1 MGRLA
6 RVIAVGVAHHVTQR
20 GNGRR
25 FLLESDADRRVYL
38 DLLRENLALHE
49 VLLVGYCL
57 MSNHVHLIVIP
68 ADAEGLALSMKHTH
82 GRYASYWNVVHNS
95 SGHAWQG
102 RCFSCPLDGPHLWEA
117 LRYTEL
123 NPVRAQLV
131 TEAQAW
137 AWSSAAAHCAV
148 VQADRFL
155 STELHMAARIYLG
168 RASAAR
174 KSRVG
179 CGRSVGT
186 RTENALAGGSSAA
199 GETETEL
206 ATIRQCTHT
215 GRPLGTREFVHAL
228 EESMDRRLVPQKGGR
243 PAKPRP
249 DTRQSGLDFGL

>member
-1 MGRLA
+1 VRTESKNYFIQQFLARVRVVGRLA

-20 GNGRR
+20 GSGRR

-82 GRYASYWNVVHNS
+82 GRYASYWNVVHSS

-102 RCFSCPLDGPHLWEA
+102 RYFSCPPDQPHLWEA

-131 TEAQAW
+131 TEAHAW
-137 AWSSAAAHCAV
+137 AWSSAAAHCAT
-148 VQADRFL
+148 VQVDAFL
-155 STELHMAARIYLG
+155 NMEPWQNHWTNTSWREYL
-168 RASAAR
+168 
-174 KSRVG
+174 
-179 CGRSVGT
+179 
-186 RTENALAGGSSAA
+186 AA
-199 GETETEL
+199 GETERGL
-206 ATIRQCTHT
+206 ASIRQCTHT
-215 GRPLGTREFVHAL
+215 GRLLTLEYCQRRISLECTHRHFVGFGIQ
-228 EESMDRRLVPQKGGR
+228 ERGNLVPH
-243 PAKPRP
+243 
-249 DTRQSGLDFGL
+249 

>member
-57 MSNHVHLIVIP
+57 MSNHVHLVVIP

-102 RCFSCPLDGPHLWEA
+102 RYFSCPLDGPHLWEA

-131 TEAQAW
+131 TEAHAW

-155 STELHMAARIYLG
+155 STELWQNHWTNTSWREYL
-168 RASAAR
+168 
-174 KSRVG
+174 
-179 CGRSVGT
+179 
-186 RTENALAGGSSAA
+186 AA
-199 GETETEL
+199 GETERAGIDPSVHAYRPAFGHEGVRPCFGRVDGPAVGSSEGWPTSQT
-206 ATIRQCTHT
+206 APRPKTIR
-215 GRPLGTREFVHAL
+215 P
-228 EESMDRRLVPQKGGR
+228 
-243 PAKPRP
+243 
-249 DTRQSGLDFGL
+249 